1 MEGLQMSSSNLV
13 RWGGIA
19 AVVAGLVW
27 IVLVLFSPQ
36 EAADVLFFSGSSGK
50 VIFIVALLSQVTGIA
65 GLYVLQRGRHGRFG
79 AVGALVAFVGFA
91 IELIFVVVV
100 SLGVGEGGG
109 MVSLVLAL
117 LLALGV
123 MVSFI
128 GLALLGIAILRMR
141 TLPRWFGVLLI
152 VGLPGAVI
160 LAIVLGALASW
171 VAYGIFWL
179 LVGYVLL
186 SSNSTWVQRTT
197 RTR

>member
-1 MEGLQMSSSNLV
+1 MSSSNLV
-13 RWGGIA
+13 KWGGIA

-27 IVLVLFSPQ
+27 IVLVLFSPRD
-36 EAADVLFFSGSSGK
+36 ASDVLFFSGSSGK

-79 AVGALVAFVGFA
+79 AVGALVALVGFA

-100 SLGVGEGGG
+100 SLGGGEGGG
-109 MVSLVLAL
+109 MVRLVLVL

-123 MVSFI
+123 IVSFV
-128 GLALLGIAILRMR
+128 GLAFLGIAILRIR
-141 TLPRWFGVLLI
+141 TLPGWFGVLLI
-152 VGLPGAVI
+152 GGLPAAVI
-160 LAIVLGALASW
+160 LAIILGALASW
-171 VAYGIFWL
+171 ITYGIFWL

-186 SSNSTWVQRTT
+186 SSNSTWVQRPT

>member
-1 MEGLQMSSSNLV
+1 MSSSNLV

-27 IVLVLFSPQ
+27 TVLVLFSPRD
-36 EAADVLFFSGSSGK
+36 ASDVLFFSGSSGK

-123 MVSFI
+123 IVSFV

-141 TLPRWFGVLLI
+141 TLPSWFGVLLI
-152 VGLPGAVI
+152 VGLPAAVI
-160 LAIVLGALASW
+160 LAMVLGALASW
-171 VAYGIFWL
+171 VAYGVFWL

-186 SSNSTWVQRTT
+186 SSSSTWVQRPT

>member
-1 MEGLQMSSSNLV
+1 MTSLNLV

-27 IVLVLFSPQ
+27 IVLVLFSPRD
-36 EAADVLFFSGSSGK
+36 ASDILFFSGSSGK
-50 VIFIVALLSQVTGIA
+50 VIFIVALLSQVMGIA

-100 SLGVGEGGG
+100 SLGGGEGGG
-109 MVSLVLAL
+109 MVRLVLVL

-123 MVSFI
+123 IVSFV
-128 GLALLGIAILRMR
+128 GLAFLGIAILRIR
-141 TLPRWFGVLLI
+141 TLPGWFGVLLI
-152 VGLPGAVI
+152 GGLPAAVI
-160 LAIVLGALASW
+160 LAIILGALASW
-171 VAYGIFWL
+171 IAYGIFWL

-186 SSNSTWVQRTT
+186 SSSSTWVQRPT

>member
-1 MEGLQMSSSNLV
+1 MSSLNLV

-27 IVLVLFSPQ
+27 IVLVLFSPRD
-36 EAADVLFFSGSSGK
+36 ASDVLFFSGSAGK

-65 GLYVLQRGRHGRFG
+65 GLYVMQRGRHGRFG

-100 SLGVGEGGG
+100 SLGGGEGGG

-123 MVSFI
+123 IVSFI
-128 GLALLGIAILRMR
+128 GLAFLGIAILRMR
-141 TLPRWFGVLLI
+141 TLPGWFGVLLI
-152 VGLPGAVI
+152 VGLPAAVI

-171 VAYGIFWL
+171 IAYGIFWL

-186 SSNSTWVQRTT
+186 SSSSTWVQRPT

>member
-1 MEGLQMSSSNLV
+1 MSSSNLV

-27 IVLVLFSPQ
+27 IVLVLFSPRD
-36 EAADVLFFSGSSGK
+36 APDVLFFSGSSGK

-123 MVSFI
+123 ILSFV
-128 GLALLGIAILRMR
+128 GLALLGIAILRTR
-141 TLPRWFGVLLI
+141 TLPSWFGVLLI
-152 VGLPGAVI
+152 VGLPAAVI

-186 SSNSTWVQRTT
+186 SSNSTWVQRPT

>member
-1 MEGLQMSSSNLV
+1 MSSSNLV

-27 IVLVLFSPQ
+27 IVLVLFSPRD
-36 EAADVLFFSGSSGK
+36 APDVLFFSGSSGK

-123 MVSFI
+123 IVSFV
-128 GLALLGIAILRMR
+128 GLALLGIAILRTR
-141 TLPRWFGVLLI
+141 TLPSWFGVLLI
-152 VGLPGAVI
+152 VGLPAAVI

-186 SSNSTWVQRTT
+186 SSSSTWVQRPT

>member
-1 MEGLQMSSSNLV
+1 MSSSNLV

-27 IVLVLFSPQ
+27 IVLVLFSPRD
-36 EAADVLFFSGSSGK
+36 ASDVLFFSGSSGK

-100 SLGVGEGGG
+100 SLGGGEGGG

-123 MVSFI
+123 IVSFV

-141 TLPRWFGVLLI
+141 TLPSWFGVLLI
-152 VGLPGAVI
+152 VGLPAAVI

-186 SSNSTWVQRTT
+186 SSSSTWVQRPT

>member
-1 MEGLQMSSSNLV
+1 MSSSNLV

-36 EAADVLFFSGSSGK
+36 DASDVLFFSGSSGK
-50 VIFIVALLSQVTGIA
+50 VIFIVALLSQVTAIA
-65 GLYVLQRGRHGRFG
+65 GLYVLQRGRNGQFG

-100 SLGVGEGGG
+100 SLVGEGGG
-109 MVSLVLAL
+109 IVSLVLAL

-123 MVSFI
+123 IVSFV

-141 TLPRWFGVLLI
+141 TLPSWFGVLLI
-152 VGLPGAVI
+152 VGLPAAVI

-179 LVGYVLL
+179 LIGYVLL
-186 SSNSTWVQRTT
+186 SSSCTLGPATHT
-197 RTR
+197 H

>member
-1 MEGLQMSSSNLV
+1 MSSSNLV

-27 IVLVLFSPQ
+27 IVLVLFSPRD
-36 EAADVLFFSGSSGK
+36 ASDVLFFSGSSGK

-65 GLYVLQRGRHGRFG
+65 GLYILQRGRHGRFG
-79 AVGALVAFVGFA
+79 AVGTLVAFVGFA

-123 MVSFI
+123 IVSFV

-141 TLPRWFGVLLI
+141 TLPSWFGVLLI
-152 VGLPGAVI
+152 AGLPAAVI
-160 LAIVLGALASW
+160 LAMVLGALASW
-171 VAYGIFWL
+171 VAYGVFWL

-186 SSNSTWVQRTT
+186 SSSSTWVQRLT

>member
-1 MEGLQMSSSNLV
+1 MSSSNLV

-27 IVLVLFSPQ
+27 IVLVLFSPRD
-36 EAADVLFFSGSSGK
+36 ASDVLFFSGSSGK
-50 VIFIVALLSQVTGIA
+50 VIFIVALLSQVTGTA
-65 GLYVLQRGRHGRFG
+65 GLYVLQRGRNGQFG

-123 MVSFI
+123 MVSFV

-186 SSNSTWVQRTT
+186 SSNSTWVQRPT

>member
-1 MEGLQMSSSNLV
+1 MTSLNLV

-27 IVLVLFSPQ
+27 IVLVLFSPRD
-36 EAADVLFFSGSSGK
+36 ASDILFFSGSSGK

-65 GLYVLQRGRHGRFG
+65 GLYVLQRGRHGLFG

-100 SLGVGEGGG
+100 SLGGGEGGG
-109 MVSLVLAL
+109 MVRLVLVL

-123 MVSFI
+123 IVSFV
-128 GLALLGIAILRMR
+128 GLAFLGIAILRIR
-141 TLPRWFGVLLI
+141 TLPGWFGVLLI
-152 VGLPGAVI
+152 GGLPAAVI
-160 LAIVLGALASW
+160 LAIILGALASW
-171 VAYGIFWL
+171 IAYGIFWL

-186 SSNSTWVQRTT
+186 SSSSTWVQRPT

>member
-1 MEGLQMSSSNLV
+1 MSSSNLV

>member
-36 EAADVLFFSGSSGK
+36 DAADVLFFSGSSGK

-65 GLYVLQRGRHGRFG
+65 GLYVLQRGRHGRIG

-109 MVSLVLAL
+109 MVSLILAL

-123 MVSFI
+123 MVSFV

-141 TLPRWFGVLLI
+141 TLPSWFGVLLI
-152 VGLPGAVI
+152 VGLPGTVI

-186 SSNSTWVQRTT
+186 SSNCTWVERTT

>member
-1 MEGLQMSSSNLV
+1 MSSSNLV

-27 IVLVLFSPQ
+27 IVLVLFSPRD
-36 EAADVLFFSGSSGK
+36 ASDVLFFSGSWGK

-123 MVSFI
+123 IVSFV
-128 GLALLGIAILRMR
+128 GLALLGITILRTR
-141 TLPRWFGVLLI
+141 TLPSWFGVLLI
-152 VGLPGAVI
+152 VGLPAAVI

-171 VAYGIFWL
+171 VAYGVFWL

-186 SSNSTWVQRTT
+186 SSSSTWVQRPT

>member
-1 MEGLQMSSSNLV
+1 MSSSNLV

-36 EAADVLFFSGSSGK
+36 DASDVLFFSGSSGK
-50 VIFIVALLSQVTGIA
+50 VIFIVALLSQVTAIA
-65 GLYVLQRGRHGRFG
+65 GLYVLQRGRNGQFG

-100 SLGVGEGGG
+100 SLGGGEGGG

-123 MVSFI
+123 IVSFV

-141 TLPRWFGVLLI
+141 TLPSWFGVLLI
-152 VGLPGAVI
+152 VGLPAAVI

-186 SSNSTWVQRTT
+186 SSSSTWVKRPT

>member
-1 MEGLQMSSSNLV
+1 
-13 RWGGIA
+13 
-19 AVVAGLVW
+19 
-27 IVLVLFSPQ
+27 
-36 EAADVLFFSGSSGK
+36 
-50 VIFIVALLSQVTGIA
+50 
-65 GLYVLQRGRHGRFG
+65 
-79 AVGALVAFVGFA
+79 LVAFVGFA

-171 VAYGIFWL
+171 VAYGSFWL

>member
-1 MEGLQMSSSNLV
+1 MSSSNLV

-27 IVLVLFSPQ
+27 IVLVLFSPRD
-36 EAADVLFFSGSSGK
+36 ASDVLFFSGSSGK

-123 MVSFI
+123 IVSFV